1 MEGVWGVALRSG
13 QSDTLADVKVLRIFG
28 GNCNNMS
35 IGVHPDIIT
44 AAALWWS
51 DRLRTRA
58 KQDNGDPGLVL
69 AVALL
74 LAEERPS
81 ADQVDKFEQA
91 LLELLKATPG
101 VEVLSCDYGPEGLL
115 AEAAR
120 HAGIAHHC
128 PPFPMKTVMWI
139 SGRDVR
145 VKYGYGTPVQTI
157 YKLQA
162 TS

>member
-1 MEGVWGVALRSG
+1 
-13 QSDTLADVKVLRIFG
+13 
-28 GNCNNMS
+28 MS

-51 DRLRTRA
+51 DRLRSRA
-58 KQDNGDPGLVL
+58 KQDNGDPGLGL
-69 AVALL
+69 AMALL
-74 LAEERPS
+74 LAEERPT

-91 LLELLKATPG
+91 LLELLRAAPDAR
-101 VEVLSCDYGPEGLL
+101 VLSCDYGPEGLL

-120 HAGIAHHC
+120 HAGIVRRC

-145 VKYGYGTPVQTI
+145 VKTAMAKYQGDDKADLVQMCREEAESGSVDPDFWRSMLNT
-157 YKLQA
+157 LNGNA
-162 TS
+162 A